1 MTSIRASLLA
11 SGLLHAVVIGGV
23 GYFAASAAGS
33 GRVQAEVRVQIAAPA
48 DAIEP
53 LRTADEL
60 QVRVETQPESPT
72 VEEPC
77 LPEDWLDPRLFE
89 PAPRP
94 EADVAPTGTLPRSA
108 RAPEAWLTPVRPKS
122 VVALPTAAAVPA
134 EPAPPAASVEV
145 VPGENPPPD
154 YPWVARRRGLEGVVA
169 VSVVV
174 DAAGAVT
181 AASVLRTSRHEV
193 LDDAALRAVR
203 LWRFCHGPGTT
214 VVEVEFALRER

>member
-33 GRVQAEVRVQIAAPA
+33 GRVQAEVRVQLAAPA

-53 LRTADEL
+53 LRTAEEQ
-60 QVRVETQPESPT
+60 QVRVESQPESPPG
-72 VEEPC
+72 EEPRV
-77 LPEDWLDPRLFE
+77 PEEWLDPRLFE
-89 PAPRP
+89 PAPRS
-94 EADVAPTGTLPRSA
+94 EAEVVPGTLPRSA
-108 RAPEAWLTPVRPKS
+108 VTAEAWLTLVRSRP
-122 VVALPTAAAVPA
+122 VVAPPTPTAIPA
-134 EPAPPAASVEV
+134 EPVPPAPTVEV
-145 VPGENPPPD
+145 MPGENPPPD

-169 VSVVV
+169 VSVEV

-181 AASVLRTSRHEV
+181 AARVLRTSRHEV

-203 LWRFCHGPGTT
+203 VWRFRHGPGTT